1 MTKLQD
7 DLQEKFPFLSCIKH
21 NDHEF
26 VGIIINQDSSVTSM
40 YDYSACSNDNQKLKL
55 LECGDSWWWESNRQ
69 IPIDIFLFKEM
80 QVFRRCLRTFNN
92 KDVEIQFGP
101 VTSIQNIVKKRIKRR
116 TIQLVKKDQ

>member
-1 MTKLQD
+1 MQD
-7 DLQEKFPFLSCIKH
+7 QKEIEENFPFFTMITSGGK
-21 NDHEF
+21 DYF
-26 VGIIINQDSSVTSM
+26 GIVQNQDNTVTSF
-40 YDYSACSNDNQKLKL
+40 YDYDKLGSPEENKQFISL
-55 LECGDSWWWESNRQ
+55 AETWWWESNRQ

-80 QVFRRCLRTFNN
+80 QYFRGCLRTFNN

>member
-1 MTKLQD
+1 MQD
-7 DLQEKFPFLSCIKH
+7 QKEIEENFPFFTMITSGG
-21 NDHEF
+21 EEYF
-26 VGIIINQDSSVTSM
+26 GIVQNQDNTVTTF
-40 YDYSACSNDNQKLKL
+40 YDYNKLGSDIEKKQFISL
-55 LECGDSWWWESNRQ
+55 AETWWWESNRQ

-80 QVFRRCLRTFNN
+80 QVFRRSLRTFNN